1 MQHAHQKKHNA
12 PMPLRDQM
20 GARQKR
26 ALRIVQR
33 QQIPLRAFYLAVE
46 QHHIALAAEYLAERL
61 RLAAFGR
68 RQDDARRRVLHQR
81 GQHRLLTLRRFAGA
95 AEQGHITGRAQ
106 CLVDTGGEF
115 GKKGLDKS
123 LMTSAMLDEVR
134 WRKFAAA
141 RL

>member
-1 MQHAHQKKHNA
+1 
-12 PMPLRDQM
+12 MPLRDQM

-115 GKKGLDKS
+115 GKKKGLDKS